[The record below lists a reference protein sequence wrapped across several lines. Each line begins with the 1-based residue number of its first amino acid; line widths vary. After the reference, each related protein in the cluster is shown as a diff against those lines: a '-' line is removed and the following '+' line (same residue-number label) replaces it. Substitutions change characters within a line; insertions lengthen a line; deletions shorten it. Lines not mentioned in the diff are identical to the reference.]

1 MPDMKCP
8 LSYSK
13 PPEPYSYRDYRD
25 EMINRAFHLPVGRQ
39 VVPLKRKYFKQMKS
53 KVIFCFLFFCTFLT
67 TKAQCAM
74 CRAVLESEEG
84 QSTAE
89 GVNNGIMYL
98 MSIPYLLVAG
108 IGFIIYWKYFR
119 TKKP

>member
-1 MPDMKCP
+1 
-8 LSYSK
+8 
-13 PPEPYSYRDYRD
+13 
-25 EMINRAFHLPVGRQ
+25 
-39 VVPLKRKYFKQMKS
+39 
-53 KVIFCFLFFCTFLT
+53 
-67 TKAQCAM
+67 M

-108 IGFIIYWKYFR
+108 FGFIIYWKFFR
-119 TKKP
+119 VKNTH